1 MKHILHILTQPA
13 SPAVEQL
20 ICDQRQTADQEVL
33 VLSLN
38 QASPDYQLLLE
49 KVFQADS
56 IECW

>member
-1 MKHILHILTQPA
+1 MKKILHILTQPA

-20 ICDQRQTADQEVL
+20 IRDQRQTGDQEVW

-38 QASPDYQLLLE
+38 QASPDYHLLLE

>member
-1 MKHILHILTQPA
+1 
-13 SPAVEQL
+13 
-20 ICDQRQTADQEVL
+20 
-33 VLSLN
+33 LN

>member
-1 MKHILHILTQPA
+1 MKKILHILTQPA

-20 ICDQRQTADQEVL
+20 IRDQRQTGDQEVW